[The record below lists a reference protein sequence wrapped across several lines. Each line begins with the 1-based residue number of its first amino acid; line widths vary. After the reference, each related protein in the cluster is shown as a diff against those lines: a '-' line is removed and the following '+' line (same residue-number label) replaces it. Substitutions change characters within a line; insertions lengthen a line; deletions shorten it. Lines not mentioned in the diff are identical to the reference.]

1 MKMGIYWTYLKIID
15 PNLIFNVD
23 ICMNTKN
30 FFPSSNLIEISKKAT
45 ILEKD
50 QEFYLINDWRDNR
63 NPKSLQQILN
73 SYLRLAI
80 SYARKYSSYGL
91 PIDDLIH
98 EGVLGIMHA
107 LDKFDT
113 SKDFRLSTYAS
124 WWIRASIQDYIL
136 KNWSVVRTG
145 STASQKALFF
155 NLKKIKHQIN
165 DLSREFMG
173 QDEIN
178 KVSDML
184 NVKSIEVQNMES
196 RLTGGDLYLN
206 QKVDNETENDLM
218 SLLADD
224 RQNPEESYED
234 LNDKKIKK
242 DFINQAIDTLN
253 EREKTIIRLRKF
265 KEKSI
270 TLDELGKML
279 KISKERVR
287 QIETKALEKLKKSL
301 LEVSQQN
308 KEFFI

>member
-1 MKMGIYWTYLKIID
+1 M
-15 PNLIFNVD
+15 V
-23 ICMNTKN
+23 TKN
-30 FFPSSNLIEISKKAT
+30 IFFSNNLIELSKKAS

-50 QEFYLINDWRDNR
+50 EEFFLINDWRDNKT
-63 NPKSLQQILN
+63 PKSLQKILN
-73 SYLRLAI
+73 SYLRLAV

-107 LDKFDT
+107 LEKFDT

-155 NLKKIKHQIN
+155 NLKKIKQQIN
-165 DLSREFMG
+165 DVSREFMG
-173 QDEIN
+173 QNEIN
-178 KVSDML
+178 KVSNML

-196 RLTGGDLYLN
+196 RLTGGDLHLN
-206 QKVDNETENDLM
+206 QRVDNDNENDLM

-224 RQNPEESYED
+224 RQNPEESFEEF
-234 LNDKKIKK
+234 NDKNIKK
-242 DFINQAIDTLN
+242 DFINKAIDSLN
-253 EREKTIIRLRKF
+253 EREKIIIRLRKF
-265 KEKSI
+265 REKSI
-270 TLDELGKML
+270 TLDELGQKL

-287 QIETKALEKLKKSL
+287 QIETKALEKLKKTL
-301 LEVSQQN
+301 LDISQQN

>member
-1 MKMGIYWTYLKIID
+1 MY
-15 PNLIFNVD
+15 N
-23 ICMNTKN
+23 KN
-30 FFPSSNLIEISKKAT
+30 FFSSNKLIEISKKAV

-50 QEFYLINDWRDNR
+50 EEFMLINDRRDNKTPR
-63 NPKSLQQILN
+63 SLQKILN

-80 SYARKYSSYGL
+80 SYAKKYSSYGL

-107 LDKFDT
+107 LEKFDT
-113 SKDFRLSTYAS
+113 SRDFRLSTYAS

-155 NLKKIKHQIN
+155 NLKKIKQQIN
-165 DLSREFMG
+165 DVSREFMG

-178 KVSDML
+178 KVSDLL

-196 RLTGGDLYLN
+196 RLTGGDLHLN

-218 SLLADD
+218 SLLADE

-234 LNDKKIKK
+234 FNDKKVKK
-242 DFINQAIDTLN
+242 DFINEAINTLN

-265 KEKSI
+265 KEKSV
-270 TLDELGKML
+270 TLDELGKRL

-287 QIETKALEKLKKSL
+287 QIETKALEKLRKTL
-301 LEVSQQN
+301 LDISHQN
-308 KEFFI
+308 KEFFV

>member
-1 MKMGIYWTYLKIID
+1 MTVSKYLFS
-15 PNLIFNVD
+15 N
-23 ICMNTKN
+23 
-30 FFPSSNLIEISKKAT
+30 NLIEMSKKAD
-45 ILEKD
+45 ILEKEE
-50 QEFYLINDWRDNR
+50 EFKLINDWRDNR
-63 NPKSLQQILN
+63 TPKSLQKILS
-73 SYLRLAI
+73 SYLRLAV

-113 SKDFRLSTYAS
+113 KKDFRLSTYAS

-155 NLKKIKHQIN
+155 NLKKIKQQIN
-165 DLSREFMG
+165 DVSREFMG

-178 KVSDML
+178 KVSTML
-184 NVKSIEVQNMES
+184 NVKSLDVQNMES
-196 RLTGGDLYLN
+196 RLTGGDLHLN
-206 QKVDNETENDLM
+206 QKVDNDTENDLM
-218 SLLADD
+218 SLLADE
-224 RQNPEESYED
+224 RQNPEESFED
-234 LNDKKIKK
+234 YNDKKIKK
-242 DFINQAIDTLN
+242 DFVQKAINTLN
-253 EREKTIIRLRKF
+253 EREKTIIQLRKF

-270 TLDELGKML
+270 TLDELGKTL

-301 LEVSQQN
+301 LEISQQN

>member
-1 MKMGIYWTYLKIID
+1 MNINFNN
-15 PNLIFNVD
+15 NLIDF
-23 ICMNTKN
+23 
-30 FFPSSNLIEISKKAT
+30 SKKAA
-45 ILEKD
+45 ILQKEE
-50 QEFYLINDWRDNR
+50 EFHYINDWRDNR
-63 NPKSLQQILN
+63 NPKSLQKILN
-73 SYLRLAI
+73 SYLRLAV

-155 NLKKIKHQIN
+155 NLKKIKQQIN
-165 DLSREFMG
+165 DVSREYMG
-173 QDEIN
+173 QNEIN
-178 KVSDML
+178 KVSEML
-184 NVKSIEVQNMES
+184 NVKSLEIQNMES
-196 RLTGGDLYLN
+196 RLTGGDLHLN

-218 SLLADD
+218 SLLSDE
-224 RQNPEESYED
+224 RMNPEEVYED
-234 LNDKKIKK
+234 FNDNNVKKNY
-242 DFINQAIDTLN
+242 INIAIDKLN
-253 EREKTIIRLRKF
+253 EREKTIIKLRKL

-270 TLDELGKML
+270 TLDELGKKL
-279 KISKERVR
+279 RISKERVR
-287 QIETKALEKLKKSL
+287 QIETKALEKLKKAL
-301 LEVSQQN
+301 LEISQEN

>member
-1 MKMGIYWTYLKIID
+1 M
-15 PNLIFNVD
+15 VS
-23 ICMNTKN
+23 KN
-30 FFPSSNLIEISKKAT
+30 FFFSNNLIELSEKAA

-50 QEFYLINDWRDNR
+50 EEFYLINDWRDNKT
-63 NPKSLQQILN
+63 PKSLQKILN
-73 SYLRLAI
+73 SYLRLAV

-107 LDKFDT
+107 LEKFDT

-155 NLKKIKHQIN
+155 NLKKIKQQIN
-165 DLSREFMG
+165 DVSREFMG
-173 QDEIN
+173 QEELN
-178 KVSDML
+178 KVSNML

-206 QKVDNETENDLM
+206 QKVDNESENDLM

-224 RQNPEESYED
+224 RQNPEETYED
-234 LNDKKIKK
+234 FNDKNIKK
-242 DFINQAIDTLN
+242 VFINKAIDTLN

-265 KEKSI
+265 REKSI
-270 TLDELGKML
+270 TLDELGQKL

-301 LEVSQQN
+301 LDISQQN
-308 KEFFI
+308 QEFFV

>member
-1 MKMGIYWTYLKIID
+1 M
-15 PNLIFNVD
+15 VS
-23 ICMNTKN
+23 KN
-30 FFPSSNLIEISKKAT
+30 YFFSNNLIEFSKKAS

-50 QEFYLINDWRDNR
+50 EEFELINDWRNNR
-63 NPKSLQQILN
+63 TPKSLQKILN
-73 SYLRLAI
+73 SYLRLAV

-107 LDKFDT
+107 LEKFDT

-155 NLKKIKHQIN
+155 NLKKIKQQIN
-165 DLSREFMG
+165 DVSREFMG
-173 QDEIN
+173 QEEID
-178 KVSDML
+178 KVSNML

-196 RLTGGDLYLN
+196 RLTGGDLHLN

-218 SLLADD
+218 SLLADE
-224 RQNPEESYED
+224 RQNPEESFED
-234 LNDKKIKK
+234 FNDKNIKK
-242 DFINQAIDTLN
+242 DFINKAIDTLN
-253 EREKTIIRLRKF
+253 DREKTIIRLRKF
-265 KEKSI
+265 REKSI
-270 TLDELGKML
+270 TLDELGQKL

-301 LEVSQQN
+301 LDISQQN
-308 KEFFI
+308 KEFFV

>member
-1 MKMGIYWTYLKIID
+1 MSYK
-15 PNLIFNVD
+15 NIFFSN
-23 ICMNTKN
+23 
-30 FFPSSNLIEISKKAT
+30 NLIELSKKAS

-50 QEFYLINDWRDNR
+50 DEFNLINDWNR
-63 NPKSLQQILN
+63 NKNPKSLQKILN
-73 SYLRLAI
+73 SYLRLAV
-80 SYARKYSSYGL
+80 SFARKYSSYGL

-107 LDKFDT
+107 IEKFDT

-155 NLKKIKHQIN
+155 NLRKIKQQIN
-165 DLSREFMG
+165 DVSREFMG
-173 QDEIN
+173 QNEIN

-184 NVKSIEVQNMES
+184 SVKSIDVQNMES
-196 RLTGGDLYLN
+196 RLSGGDLHLN
-206 QKVDNETENDLM
+206 QKVDSDTENDLM
-218 SLLADD
+218 SLLPDERD
-224 RQNPEESYED
+224 NPEESYQD

-242 DFINQAIDTLN
+242 DYINQAIDTLN

-265 KEKSI
+265 RQKSI
-270 TLDELGKML
+270 TLDELGQML

-301 LEVSQQN
+301 LEISQQN

>member
-1 MKMGIYWTYLKIID
+1 MNIPKS
-15 PNLIFNVD
+15 IFSN
-23 ICMNTKN
+23 
-30 FFPSSNLIEISKKAT
+30 NLIEFSKQAA

-50 QEFYLINDWRDNR
+50 EEFKLINDWRDNKT
-63 NPKSLQQILN
+63 PKSLQKILN
-73 SYLRLAI
+73 AYLRLAV

-107 LDKFDT
+107 LEKFDT

-155 NLKKIKHQIN
+155 NLKKIKQQIS
-165 DLSREFMG
+165 DVSREFMG
-173 QDEIN
+173 QTEID
-178 KVSDML
+178 KVSNML
-184 NVKSIEVQNMES
+184 NVKSLEVQNMES
-196 RLTGGDLYLN
+196 RLTGGDLHLN
-206 QKVDNETENDLM
+206 QKVDADGENDLM
-218 SLLADD
+218 SFLADD
-224 RQNPEESYED
+224 RPNPEDVYEE
-234 LNDKKIKK
+234 LNDQKIKK
-242 DFINQAIDTLN
+242 GYIAAAIDTLSD
-253 EREKTIIRLRKF
+253 REKTIIKLRKF

-270 TLDELGKML
+270 TLDELGQTL

-287 QIETKALEKLKKSL
+287 QIETKALEKLKTAI
-301 LEVSQQN
+301 LEISQQN

>member
-1 MKMGIYWTYLKIID
+1 MAT
-15 PNLIFNVD
+15 N
-23 ICMNTKN
+23 N
-30 FFPSSNLIEISKKAT
+30 FYFSNNLIEMSKKAS

-50 QEFYLINDWRDNR
+50 EEFKLINDWRDNKT
-63 NPKSLQQILN
+63 PKSLQKILN
-73 SYLRLAI
+73 SYLRLAV

-113 SKDFRLSTYAS
+113 SRDFRLSTYAS

-155 NLKKIKHQIN
+155 NLKKIKQQIN
-165 DLSREFMG
+165 DVSREFMG
-173 QDEIN
+173 QNEIN
-178 KVSDML
+178 KVSNML
-184 NVKSIEVQNMES
+184 NVKSLEVQNMES
-196 RLTGGDLYLN
+196 RLTGGDLHLN

-224 RQNPEESYED
+224 RQNPEEAYQD
-234 LNDKKIKK
+234 FNDQKIKK
-242 DFINQAIDTLN
+242 DLINEAINTLN
-253 EREKTIIRLRKF
+253 DREKKIIQLRKF

-287 QIETKALEKLKKSL
+287 QIETKALDKLKKSL
-301 LEVSQQN
+301 LEISQQN

>member
-1 MKMGIYWTYLKIID
+1 M
-15 PNLIFNVD
+15 VS
-23 ICMNTKN
+23 KN
-30 FFPSSNLIEISKKAT
+30 YFFSNNLIELSKKAA

-50 QEFYLINDWRDNR
+50 EEFQLINDWRDNKTPR
-63 NPKSLQQILN
+63 SLQKILN
-73 SYLRLAI
+73 SYLRLAV

-107 LDKFDT
+107 LEKFDT

-155 NLKKIKHQIN
+155 NLKKIKQQIN
-165 DLSREFMG
+165 DVSREFMG
-173 QDEIN
+173 QEEIN
-178 KVSDML
+178 KVSNML
-184 NVKSIEVQNMES
+184 NVKSIEVQNMDS
-196 RLTGGDLYLN
+196 RLTGGDLHLN

-218 SLLADD
+218 SLLSDE
-224 RQNPEESYED
+224 RQNPEESYEEF
-234 LNDKKIKK
+234 NDKNIKK
-242 DFINQAIDTLN
+242 DFINKAIDTLN

-265 KEKSI
+265 REKSI
-270 TLDELGKML
+270 TLDELGQKL

-301 LEVSQQN
+301 LDISQQK
-308 KEFFI
+308 KEFFV

>member
-1 MKMGIYWTYLKIID
+1 MSFSKS
-15 PNLIFNVD
+15 
-23 ICMNTKN
+23 
-30 FFPSSNLIEISKKAT
+30 FFSNNLIEMSKKAD
-45 ILEKD
+45 ILEKEE
-50 QEFYLINDWRDNR
+50 EFKLINDWRDNR
-63 NPKSLQQILN
+63 TPKSLQKILS
-73 SYLRLAI
+73 SYLRLAV

-155 NLKKIKHQIN
+155 NLKKIKQQIN
-165 DLSREFMG
+165 DVSREFMG

-178 KVSDML
+178 KVSSML
-184 NVKSIEVQNMES
+184 NVKSLEVQNMES
-196 RLTGGDLYLN
+196 RLTGGDLHLN
-206 QKVDNETENDLM
+206 QKVDNDTENDLM
-218 SLLADD
+218 SLLADE
-224 RQNPEESYED
+224 RQNPEESFED
-234 LNDKKIKK
+234 YNDKKIKK
-242 DFINQAIDTLN
+242 DFIHKAINTLN
-253 EREKTIIRLRKF
+253 EREKTIIQLRKF

-270 TLDELGKML
+270 TLDELGKTL

-301 LEVSQQN
+301 LEISQQN

>member
-1 MKMGIYWTYLKIID
+1 MV
-15 PNLIFNVD
+15 N
-23 ICMNTKN
+23 KN
-30 FFPSSNLIEISKKAT
+30 FFFSNNLLEISKKAS

-50 QEFYLINDWRDNR
+50 EEFFLINDWRDNKT
-63 NPKSLQQILN
+63 PKSLQKILN

-91 PIDDLIH
+91 PVDDLIH

-107 LDKFDT
+107 LEKFDT

-155 NLKKIKHQIN
+155 NLKKIKQQIN
-165 DLSREFMG
+165 DVSREFMG
-173 QDEIN
+173 QEEVN
-178 KVSDML
+178 KVSKML
-184 NVKSIEVQNMES
+184 NVKSIDVQNMES
-196 RLTGGDLYLN
+196 RLTGGDMHLN
-206 QKVDNETENDLM
+206 QKVDNESDNDLM

-224 RQNPEESYED
+224 RENPEETYED
-234 LNDKKIKK
+234 FNDKKIKK
-242 DFINQAIDTLN
+242 DFINKAIETLN

-265 KEKSI
+265 REKSI
-270 TLDELGKML
+270 TLDELGQKL

-287 QIETKALEKLKKSL
+287 QIETKALEKLKRSL
-301 LEVSQQN
+301 LDISQQN

>member
-1 MKMGIYWTYLKIID
+1 MVSNKFYFS
-15 PNLIFNVD
+15 N
-23 ICMNTKN
+23 
-30 FFPSSNLIEISKKAT
+30 NLIELSKKAA

-50 QEFYLINDWRDNR
+50 EEFQLINDWRDNKT
-63 NPKSLQQILN
+63 PKSLQKILN
-73 SYLRLAI
+73 SYLRLAV

-107 LDKFDT
+107 LEKFDT

-155 NLKKIKHQIN
+155 NLKKIKQQIN
-165 DLSREFMG
+165 DVSREFMG
-173 QDEIN
+173 QKEIN
-178 KVSDML
+178 EVSNML

-196 RLTGGDLYLN
+196 RLTGGDLHLN
-206 QKVDNETENDLM
+206 QKVDNDTENDLM

-224 RQNPEESYED
+224 RQNPEESFED
-234 LNDKKIKK
+234 LNDKNVKK
-242 DFINQAIDTLN
+242 DFINKAIDSLN

-265 KEKSI
+265 REKSI
-270 TLDELGKML
+270 TLDELGQKL

-287 QIETKALEKLKKSL
+287 QIETKALEKLRKSL
-301 LEVSQQN
+301 LDISQQN

>member
-1 MKMGIYWTYLKIID
+1 MA
-15 PNLIFNVD
+15 N
-23 ICMNTKN
+23 KN
-30 FFPSSNLIEISKKAT
+30 FFFSNNLIEISKKAA

-50 QEFYLINDWRDNR
+50 EEFFLINDWRDNKT
-63 NPKSLQQILN
+63 PKSLQKILN
-73 SYLRLAI
+73 SYLRLAV
-80 SYARKYSSYGL
+80 SFARKYSSYGL

-107 LDKFDT
+107 LEKFDT

-155 NLKKIKHQIN
+155 NLKKIKQQIN
-165 DLSREFMG
+165 DVSREFMG
-173 QDEIN
+173 QEEIN
-178 KVSDML
+178 KVSNML

-206 QKVDNETENDLM
+206 QKVDHDSDNDMM

-224 RQNPEESYED
+224 RENPEESYEE

-242 DFINQAIDTLN
+242 DFINEAIDTLN

-265 KEKSI
+265 REKSI
-270 TLDELGKML
+270 TLDELGQKL

-301 LEVSQQN
+301 LDISQQ
-308 KEFFI
+308 KQEFFI